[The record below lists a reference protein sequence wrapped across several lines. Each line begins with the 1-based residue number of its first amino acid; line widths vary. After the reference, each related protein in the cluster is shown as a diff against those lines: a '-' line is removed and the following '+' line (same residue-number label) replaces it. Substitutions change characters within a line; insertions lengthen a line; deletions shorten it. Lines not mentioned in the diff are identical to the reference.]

1 MVAFFF
7 VKSLFIAYLDI
18 EKRGAYGKMKIA
30 VLFGG
35 QSSEYEV
42 SLASSYSVL
51 LEIDK
56 EKYDVIKIGITKNGK
71 WYLYEGDISLILNDT
86 WHKSEAKKEL
96 IIDINRGAFMS
107 EGKPLK
113 IDKILPVLHGEYG
126 EDGRYA
132 SIFDTLNVDFVGPN
146 FFSGAIT
153 MDKDVS
159 KLVAKREGIPVS
171 NWTVLFKE
179 DLKNMKKTY
188 RQVEKIG
195 YPVFVKPSR
204 AGSSVGVSRVDLSK
218 DLPNALQRA
227 FSVSDKV
234 LVEEKIDGQESE
246 ISLISING
254 RLITSTVGQIEYDS
268 EFYDYKT
275 KYHSANV
282 KYIIPAKMTK
292 KSEALIKKYAKRLF
306 SSLEIKGFC
315 RMDFFI
321 KENGEVIFNEV
332 NALPGFTGI
341 SMFPKLLMHDGYTFK
356 DIINYI
362 LNI

>member
-1 MVAFFF
+1 M
-7 VKSLFIAYLDI
+7 
-18 EKRGAYGKMKIA
+18 EKMKIA

-56 EKYDVIKIGITKNGK
+56 EKYEVIKIGITKNGK

-132 SIFDTLNVDFVGPN
+132 SLFDILKIDFVGPN

-153 MDKDVS
+153 MDKDAT
-159 KLVAKREGIPVS
+159 KLIAKREGVPTAPWLAV
-171 NWTVLFKE
+171 FQG
-179 DLKNMKKTY
+179 DLKNMQKIQKS
-188 RQVEKIG
+188 VSKIG

-204 AGSSVGVSRVDLSK
+204 SGSSVGVSKVDSPKGLEA
-218 DLPNALQRA
+218 ALRKA
-227 FSVSDKV
+227 LALCPKA
-234 LVEEKIDGQESE
+234 LIEECIYGRESE
-246 ISLISING
+246 IAAILING
-254 RLITSTVGQIEYDS
+254 KLHLSSVGQIEYKS
-268 EFYDYKT
+268 EFYDYET
-275 KYHSANV
+275 KYQSDEV
-282 KYIIPAKMTK
+282 KYIIPAKISK
-292 KSEALIKKYAKRLF
+292 KSEAQLKKYAKKLF
-306 SSLEIKGFC
+306 YALEIKDLC